1 MEKCQPL
8 TGGDM
13 STIDLIILGILS
25 EAPMNAYE
33 VTHYISEKQIR
44 RLLKISDPA
53 VYKSCKRMHQ
63 NGYLRGKTIKES
75 GLPEKTIY
83 SINAK
88 GKKRLVELMEHYSSN
103 FVPFFIEFNTF
114 IWNLEKIEKKQA
126 LRMLHDL
133 TEELKNMKGWI
144 VEHER
149 EAQSSISFPAKMIVK
164 QYSMLISTLVTWSEE
179 LIPEYKK

>member
-1 MEKCQPL
+1 
-8 TGGDM
+8 M

-53 VYKSCKRMHQ
+53 VYKSRKRMHQ

-179 LIPEYKK
+179 LIPEYKKIAGAKE